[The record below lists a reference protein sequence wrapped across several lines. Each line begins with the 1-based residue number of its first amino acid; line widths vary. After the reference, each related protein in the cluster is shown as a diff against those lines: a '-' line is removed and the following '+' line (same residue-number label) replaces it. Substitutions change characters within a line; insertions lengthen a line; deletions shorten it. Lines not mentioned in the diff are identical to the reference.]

1 MIILDTCALYWWTLA
16 PECLSAEALKLC
28 QAIPVS
34 GAKICSVSLWEL
46 GLKAQRGSID
56 LGCSIREYAKRLAR
70 VKGVKIVAVDSDL
83 WLSSLE
89 LEWQH
94 RDPADRLIVALA
106 LREKLSLVTR
116 DETIRAWYP
125 AVVVA

>member
-1 MIILDTCALYWWTLA
+1 L
-16 PECLSAEALKLC
+16 
-28 QAIPVS
+28 
-34 GAKICSVSLWEL
+34 
-46 GLKAQRGSID
+46 
-56 LGCSIREYAKRLAR
+56 
-70 VKGVKIVAVDSDL
+70 KIVAADSDL

-89 LEWQH
+89 LDWQH

-125 AVVVA
+125 SVVVA